1 MRTPRTTGICRALR
15 YTNAK
20 REVANPYG
28 CVAIHARLNLLF
40 GRKRGNLAPRP
51 RRAMGVRA
59 IKKRP
64 PPPTGARAEAHPVA
78 VTTGRVLYD

>member
-1 MRTPRTTGICRALR
+1 MRTLRTTGICRALR
-15 YTNAK
+15 YTNTK

-40 GRKRGNLAPRP
+40 GRKRGNIAPRS

-59 IKKRP
+59 IKKGPHP
-64 PPPTGARAEAHPVA
+64 PRGRGPEAHPVA